1 MMIRNQQLLDVQ
13 HDSLER
19 KVKYKINK
27 FFVIKIKTKEFLDSF
42 VFD

>member
-1 MMIRNQQLLDVQ
+1 MMNQNQQLLDVQ

-27 FFVIKIKTKEFLDSF
+27 FFVILIKTKEFLTSF
-42 VFD
+42 IFD